1 MRTKEDVWLQK
12 EFQEA
17 FVANER
23 RERIR
28 TGKVACALVVF
39 LMPAGVIL
47 DRYVYPDHWDNFLLS
62 AAALLCHW
70 RADCGLCTIL
80 NSVFVTI
87 AFSESR

>member
-28 TGKVACALVVF
+28 SGKAA
-39 LMPAGVIL
+39 
-47 DRYVYPDHWDNFLLS
+47 S
-62 AAALLCHW
+62 A
-70 RADCGLCTIL
+70 
-80 NSVFVTI
+80 
-87 AFSESR
+87 